1 MSGSSNTRT
10 VLCALPGDLW
20 HEGDAKDHKVAK
32 VGGQPVFPGLA
43 PPSNLLVTCLNC
55 QKRMVLVV
63 QVAL

>member
-10 VLCALPGDLW
+10 VLCGLPGDLA

-43 PPSNLLVTCLNC
+43 PPLDPLVTCHNC
-55 QKRMVLVV
+55 QNRMVLVV